1 MNSPTDL
8 QMRTV
13 GDEVD
18 PSDGDH
24 AQDID
29 GGPGVATW
37 QPDEWDEEDVDSTD
51 SDEDD
56 VEMSTPGAVNPEE
69 AQLVSFTSVSP
80 DLAEHPLV
88 CSVDCKMVRIAFIV
102 IVIQAHTN
110 FHYRSYLITLFY
122 AHESPTIPSP
132 SL

>member
-13 GDEVD
+13 VDEVD

-80 DLAEHPLV
+80 DLAEHPLQRRLQDGQRRLH
-88 CSVDCKMVRIAFIV
+88 CHCHSS
-102 IVIQAHTN
+102 
-110 FHYRSYLITLFY
+110 SYEF
-122 AHESPTIPSP
+122 